1 MNSLPSKEIFR
12 KSIHLFSSTIPL
24 GYYFI
29 ITDRLLMIKILLLFS
44 IVFIFIDLARNKV
57 LKIKYFFD
65 NWFSIMLRDHESRG
79 EITGATWLVISSL
92 ITIIIFPRE
101 IAVPAIL
108 FLTIGDAFAAIVG
121 KIFPLGNIKGKTI
134 SGSISGLFM
143 SLLVIIPIMDNI
155 NYKILILGGFSAMA
169 IELLS
174 IPIDDNFTIPIISGF
189 TMFLGLQ
196 LI

>member
-24 GYYFI
+24 GYYFF
-29 ITDRLLMIKILLLFS
+29 ITDRILMIKILFFLS
-44 IVFIFIDLARNKV
+44 IVFIFIELARNRV
-57 LKIKYFFD
+57 VEIKHFFD
-65 NWFSIMLRDHESRG
+65 SWLNIMLRDHESRG
-79 EITGATWLVISSL
+79 GITGATWLIISSL
-92 ITIIIFPRE
+92 ITIIIFPME

-121 KIFPLGNIKGKTI
+121 KLLPLGIIKGKTI

-143 SLLVIIPIMDNI
+143 SLMVIIPIMDNI
-155 NYKILILGGFSAMA
+155 DYKILILGGFSAMT